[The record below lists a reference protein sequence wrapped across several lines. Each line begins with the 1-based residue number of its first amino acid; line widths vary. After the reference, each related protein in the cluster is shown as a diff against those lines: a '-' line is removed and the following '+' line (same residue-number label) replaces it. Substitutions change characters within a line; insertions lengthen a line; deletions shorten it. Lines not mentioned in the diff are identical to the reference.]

1 MLCSNRNYKARNFV
15 VYISSNA
22 RNNSDRII
30 YGKELFQFLCFYGK
44 LLSIIMKRNTEFLK
58 NSISFLKNKNINIF
72 CTIYFGF

>member
-30 YGKELFQFLCFYGK
+30 YGKELFQFASMKNYCP
-44 LLSIIMKRNTEFLK
+44 IIMKRNTEFLK
-58 NSISFLKNKNINIF
+58 NSISQIKI
-72 CTIYFGF
+72 